1 MLRHIIFGAMLAG
14 GIPLTAQ
21 AVVLGNAQ
29 SQQLVQQGITL
40 LSTGQMKEARSK
52 FEQASEADP
61 AASNPVS
68 ALSLLYYVVS
78 NEKSLTA
85 EQHKD
90 ARSATQELAARAIAL
105 DANDPLAQEVMR
117 KLSDGVVL
125 PTYQPQGNAGPLA
138 MQGQVLFSK
147 KDYKGALEK
156 YQQAIAADPLYADA
170 WVYAGDCYFVQGQ
183 WAEAETRFR
192 KATQIA
198 PLHEQA
204 WRFLSDALYE
214 QQKWPEMELALASAI
229 GAHPGQKT
237 AWQRMAQFQSNQG
250 VPLNALNLKI
260 KARGRIDAAT
270 GNVKI
275 DMESKADDGKDGSAG
290 SNMADHSFWV
300 MLAMGQA
307 AAELRL
313 QKKEGTPFSLELAA
327 WQAALAALA
336 KMEVRQS
343 VQLRDPAL
351 LTMRK
356 LADAGE
362 LDVALLL
369 LQYKE
374 EYRPELEAWKTA
386 HPDGV
391 RKFINVYHLMP

>member
-14 GIPLTAQ
+14 GVQLGAQ

-40 LSTGQMKEARSK
+40 LSTGQMNEARGK

-90 ARSATQELAARAIAL
+90 ARSASQGLAARAIAL

-183 WAEAETRFR
+183 WTEAEIRFR

-214 QQKWPEMELALASAI
+214 QQKWPEMEQALASAI
-229 GAHPGQKT
+229 GAHPDQLT
-237 AWQRMAQFQSNQG
+237 AWQRMAQFQSGHG
-250 VPLNALNLKI
+250 VPLNSLDLKV
-260 KARGRIDAAT
+260 KARGRIDPKT
-270 GNVKI
+270 GGVKVEMQPKEP
-275 DMESKADDGKDGSAG
+275 DEKNAG
-290 SNMADHSFWV
+290 RVDSGFWM
-300 MLAMGQA
+300 MLALAQA
-307 AAELRL
+307 SGELKA
-313 QKKEGTPFSLELAA
+313 QKGNTTPFALELAA
-327 WQAALAALA
+327 WQAAFDGVARMEA
-336 KMEVRQS
+336 KESLSLQ
-343 VQLRDPAL
+343 DPAL
-351 LTMRK
+351 LTLRK
-356 LADAGE
+356 LADAGQLE
-362 LDVALLL
+362 TALLL

-374 EYRPELEAWKTA
+374 DYRPELEAWKTA

-391 RKFINVYHLMP
+391 RKFINIYHLMP